1 LNQIK
6 TKIRANREAQYQRIL
21 SNSNPK
27 IRQTYEI
34 QATANNATSAC
45 NKPAPKDA
53 ECDICHGK
61 FTKQSFTRHR
71 NFCQEKNEASNK
83 KGKAA
88 KCF

>member
-6 TKIRANREAQYQRIL
+6 AKIRANREAQYQRIL
-21 SNSNPK
+21 SNSNPN
-27 IRQTYEI
+27 IRPTYEI
-34 QATANNATSAC
+34 PATANNATSAC

-71 NFCQEKNEASNK
+71 NSCQAKNEASNK

-88 KCF
+88 NF